1 MPHIAEQIRIRA
13 LREDDFD
20 AITQIEIANFPDTP
34 RSAEESRDK
43 YQHFDTSRWAR
54 EWVAAEDEAGR
65 VVAYGSYRHV
75 PRSFHPDKYHVY
87 VAVHSSRHRQGI
99 GTRLMRH
106 LLGRLGERGA
116 TRVISWAREDY
127 SHSTAFLRRF
137 GFEEYARAFESRLP
151 VEAADPRQFA
161 QYTQRA
167 ADAGVV
173 ITTLQ
178 DELER
183 VPHCLPAIYQAHT
196 AMDISEPQDD
206 PDLPTPLAYE
216 LWLRD
221 DVRHPRVL
229 LDGYFLARCG
239 DLYVGE
245 SALKRTDA
253 DPRALRQ
260 QLTAVLPEFRGRG
273 IATALKLHTVDYA
286 REHGY
291 REIRTFNSSRNAPML
306 AINTKLGFVRQPA
319 WIDFIR
325 AERA

>member
-1 MPHIAEQIRIRA
+1 MPHIAEQIRIRP
-13 LREDDFD
+13 LRNEDFD

-34 RSAEESRDK
+34 RSAEETRDK
-43 YQHFDTSRWAR
+43 YERFDTSRWTR
-54 EWVAAEDEAGR
+54 EWVIGEDAAGH
-65 VVAYGSYRHV
+65 VLAYGSYRHV

-87 VAVHSSRHRQGI
+87 VAVHPDRHRQGI

-106 LLGRLGERGA
+106 LLGRLGERGG
-116 TRVISWAREDY
+116 RRIISWTREDY
-127 SHSTAFLRRF
+127 GHAIAFLRRF

-151 VEAADPRQFA
+151 AATVDLAAFAHYRQL
-161 QYTQRA
+161 A

-178 DELER
+178 DELAR
-183 VPHCLPAIYQAHT
+183 VPHCLPAVYQAHMV
-196 AMDISEPQDD
+196 MDISEPQDD
-206 PDLPTPLAYE
+206 PDLPTPVGYD
-216 LWLRD
+216 LWVSE

-229 LDGYFLARCG
+229 LDAYFLARRG
-239 DLYVGE
+239 DFYVGE

-253 DPRALRQ
+253 DAHALRQ
-260 QLTAVLPEFRGRG
+260 QLTAVLPEYRGRG
-273 IATALKLHTVDYA
+273 IATALKLHTVEYA
-286 REHGY
+286 RAHGY

-325 AERA
+325 SERA